1 MGIPTTIFSKNIW
14 MYPFSNFTSIWN
26 CVCCQYCTVLPVCC
40 GALSCITT
48 SMLYYNFTHSHKK
61 RKDYGTF
68 PFLRSFGNANLILI
82 WPHHHF
88 QQKNMKVLYWPKY
101 QCWSWYTVIKFVW
114 SSTTSS
120 WSPEI
125 CYRYTAIQFV
135 CSWSTSR
142 KELIVKFIKVFR
154 HFDFFQLYTWK
165 NESVGIS
172 DSFKYI

>member
-1 MGIPTTIFSKNIW
+1 MVCHSDCKYLRQVSSII
-14 MYPFSNFTSIWN
+14 NFLNLSDEDSYHHLQQKHLDVTSIWN

-68 PFLRSFGNANLILI
+68 PFLRSFGNANLTLI

-88 QQKNMKVLYWPKY
+88 QQKNMKVLFWPKY

-142 KELIVKFIKVFR
+142 KELIVKF
-154 HFDFFQLYTWK
+154 
-165 NESVGIS
+165 
-172 DSFKYI
+172 